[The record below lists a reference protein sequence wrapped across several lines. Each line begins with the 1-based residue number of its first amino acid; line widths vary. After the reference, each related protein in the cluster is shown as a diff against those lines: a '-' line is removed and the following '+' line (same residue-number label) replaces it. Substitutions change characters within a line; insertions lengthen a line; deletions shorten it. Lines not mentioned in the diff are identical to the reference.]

1 MEGDIIV
8 SGSDG
13 FFDNIFDQEVL
24 AVISESPGIVEAGKS
39 FTSATADVKC
49 MVHSFQSL

>member
-13 FFDNIFDQEVL
+13 FFDNIFDQEIL
-24 AVISESPGIVEAGKS
+24 AVISESPGIDESGKS
-39 FTSATADVKC
+39 LTSATADVKC